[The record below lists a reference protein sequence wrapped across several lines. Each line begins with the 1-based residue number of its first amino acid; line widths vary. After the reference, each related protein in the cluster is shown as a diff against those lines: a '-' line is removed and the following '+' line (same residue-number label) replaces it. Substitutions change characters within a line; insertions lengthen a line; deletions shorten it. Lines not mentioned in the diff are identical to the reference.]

1 MQMATDPS
9 FIVEFDLV
17 KHSIA
22 HLDFAALAIGDDLQK
37 IYWIHCDI
45 DHAESLSHVIEKLNL
60 TADVVAAINKTEKS
74 SQILEREDTL
84 TLQMQCLFRQ
94 EKDDNKVAVDD
105 IALHLTSR
113 YCLTVAQGALPIF
126 AELVK
131 NLPNAI
137 QYAKT
142 PCFILFLI
150 LDDLITNYTDILYD
164 YEIMAEDLDEQVRS
178 DVYKAIVS
186 LKKRVLNVK
195 RHSMIVLNILLYTS
209 GRDIKAVSKHCKV
222 SLSTL
227 LSNIQTVVNEADSI
241 RDLLNSTLGQIDN
254 ALMREVNNTMR
265 VLTAIAA
272 IFMPPSLIAAIY
284 GMNFT
289 AIPELTWKYGYVYAL
304 VLILGSMLG
313 MIYYFKKNKWY

>member
-1 MQMATDPS
+1 MAMVPS
-9 FIVEFDLV
+9 FIVEFDLETRN
-17 KHSIA
+17 IQ
-22 HLDFAALAIGDDLQK
+22 HLDFDALAIADDLHK

-45 DHAESLSHVIEKLNL
+45 AHAESLNHVIKKLDL
-60 TADVVAAINKTEKS
+60 TADVVGAINKTDKA
-74 SQILEREDTL
+74 SQILDREDTL

-94 EKDDNKVAVDD
+94 ENSDDKVAIND
-105 IALHLTSR
+105 IAIHLTSR

-126 AELVK
+126 EELIK
-131 NLPNAI
+131 DMPNAI

-150 LDDLITNYTDILYD
+150 LDNLITHYTGILYD
-164 YEIMAEDLDEQVRS
+164 YEVMAEDLDELLKADLYR
-178 DVYKAIVS
+178 AIVS

-195 RHSMIVLNILLYTS
+195 RHSLIVLNILLYTS

-227 LSNIQTVVNEADSI
+227 LNNIQTVVNEADSI
-241 RDLLNSTLGQIDN
+241 RDLLNGTLGQIDN
-254 ALMREVNNTMR
+254 ALMREVNRTMR

-284 GMNFT
+284 GMNFI
-289 AIPELTWKYGYVYAL
+289 AIPELRWKYGYAFAL
-304 VLILGSMLG
+304 VLIIGSMAG